1 MIAATFALLL
11 AAGALFAV
19 RALRG
24 PTIVDRLIAIDGM
37 LVVGMIT
44 IATESARTGSGTYLP
59 VLLILTLV
67 GFISTAIVA
76 RYIESRSS

>member
-1 MIAATFALLL
+1 VIAATFALLL
-11 AAGALFAV
+11 AAGALFAM

-44 IATESARTGSGTYLP
+44 IATESP
-59 VLLILTLV
+59 
-67 GFISTAIVA
+67 
-76 RYIESRSS
+76 

>member
-1 MIAATFALLL
+1 MIEATYAVLLT
-11 AAGALFAV
+11 AGTLFAY
-19 RALRG
+19 RAVRG
-24 PTIVDRLIAIDGM
+24 PTIVDRVIAIDGM

-44 IATESARTGSGTYLP
+44 IAAESARTGSGTYLS

-76 RYIESRSS
+76 RYIESRGS

>member
-1 MIAATFALLL
+1 MIPATYAVLL
-11 AAGALFAV
+11 AAGTLFAF
-19 RALRG
+19 RAVRG
-24 PTIVDRLIAIDGM
+24 PTIVDRVIAIDGM

-44 IATESARTGSGTYLP
+44 IAAESARTQSGTYLT

-76 RYIESRSS
+76 RYIESRGS

>member
-1 MIAATFALLL
+1 VIVATFAVLLV
-11 AAGALFAV
+11 AGGLFAS
-19 RALRG
+19 RAVRG
-24 PTIVDRLIAIDGM
+24 PTIVDRVIAIDGL

-44 IATESARTGSGTYLP
+44 IAAESARTGSGTYLP